1 MIDELSTLE
10 SAAEALAWAKA
21 HVNELA
27 RMNGNAAQVW
37 GTLATLGVSVV
48 DLLALQD
55 QVTQKRNA
63 EADPGAAFASMTT
76 DLGNSNRFAV
86 DHRGRVLYTKAHG
99 WLVWDGRRWAEDDTG
114 GVERLARL
122 TVQRIWNDVNAI
134 SERLKTLSTEA
145 GDGDG
150 DKADEID
157 KLQKRQRALSA
168 WAVKSQQR
176 TRQEAMLALARSE
189 VGIAA
194 RGEDFDAKPWL
205 LNVANGTLDLRTG
218 NLRKH
223 DPGDKLTK
231 LIDVDY
237 YPDATAPT
245 WAAFL
250 DRVQPDA
257 DVRTFLQR
265 YTGYSLTGDTS
276 EQCLTF
282 MYGSGRNGKSVYA
295 DLMLRLLGGYGLKMS
310 TETLT
315 EMRRQAGAATED
327 VARLHGKRLYVASEW
342 RESAPLAENFV
353 KELTGGDMLTAR
365 FLHKGSFDFKPEGK
379 LLIYGNHKPVIKGDD
394 FGIWRRI
401 RLVPFAVTIPEDEVD
416 PKLTDKL
423 RAELP
428 GILAWAVR
436 GCLDW
441 QVHGLGKAEAV
452 NQATAEY
459 RESSDVLG
467 AWFSECCKLDPALTT
482 PASAL
487 FGAWSAWATENG
499 HKPMNVTWFGRRLS
513 ERGGLE
519 KVKGKSANA
528 WKGIGLIGSEAQR
541 GAI

>member
-10 SAAEALAWAKA
+10 SAAEAVAWAKA

-37 GTLATLGVSVV
+37 STLATLGVTVT

-55 QVTQKRNA
+55 QVTQRRNA
-63 EADPGAAFASMTT
+63 EADPGAAFGGMTT
-76 DLGNSNRFAV
+76 DLGNANRFAV
-86 DHRGRVLYTKAHG
+86 DHRGKVLYTKAHG
-99 WLVWDGRRWAEDDTG
+99 WLCWDGRRWAEDDTG

-122 TVQRIWNDVNAI
+122 TVQRIWNDVNDV

-157 KLQKRQRALSA
+157 KLQKRQRTLSA

-205 LNVANGTLDLRTG
+205 LNVANGTLDLHTG
-218 NLRKH
+218 KLRKH
-223 DPGDKLTK
+223 DPGDKLTR

-237 YPDATAPT
+237 HPDAAAPT
-245 WAAFL
+245 WLAFL

-276 EQCLTF
+276 EQCLAF
-282 MYGSGRNGKSVYA
+282 LYGSGRNGKSVYS

-315 EMRRQAGAATED
+315 ETRRQAGAATED

-342 RESAPLAENFV
+342 KESAPLAENFV

-401 RLVPFAVTIPEDEVD
+401 RLVPFAVTIPEAEVD

-441 QVHGLGKAEAV
+441 QAHGLGNAEAV
-452 NQATAEY
+452 HQATAEY

-467 AWFSECCKLDPALTT
+467 AWFSECCKLDPTLTT

-487 FGAWSAWATENG
+487 FGAWSSWANENG

-513 ERGGLE
+513 ERGLRKERTTAG
-519 KVKGKSANA
+519 VK
-528 WKGIGLIGSEAQR
+528 WVGISLNGV
-541 GAI
+541 